1 MRRFLYAAV
10 VTTAGFAAAPIAA
23 QTAWD
28 APVFISHVSPAG
40 ASLFLI
46 SPHGGD
52 IGGLLTFRHD
62 AGPVGLG
69 YRASVSDENG
79 GEGLAFAGGVDIS
92 GFLSRGV
99 NDAPIDVLWWS
110 GAGLSVG
117 DNTVI
122 SFPLGAILGWTG
134 SGDGVTFNP
143 YAGAHATLDFFSGN
157 NDANDVTLGASF
169 DMGVDLVVPSGW
181 MIRFGGS
188 VGDREAFA
196 IGVRLNT

>member
-1 MRRFLYAAV
+1 VRRFLFATVA
-10 VTTAGFAAAPIAA
+10 TLTGFSAAPIVA

-28 APVFISHVSPAG
+28 APAFISHVAPAG
-40 ASLFLI
+40 ASIFLI

-52 IGGLLTFRHD
+52 IGGLLTFRHE

-69 YRASVSDENG
+69 YRGSLSDENG
-79 GEGLAFAGGVDIS
+79 GDGIAFAGGIDIS
-92 GFLSRGV
+92 GFLSRSV

-110 GAGLSVG
+110 GAGLGIG

-122 SFPLGAILGWTG
+122 SFPLGAMIGWSG

-143 YAGAHATLDFFSGN
+143 YAGAHATLDFFTGN
-157 NDANDVTLGASF
+157 DTNDVTLGASF
-169 DMGVDLVVPSGW
+169 DMGVDLVLPSGW
-181 MIRFGGS
+181 IVRFGGA